1 MFNRLYIH
9 IPFCQRKCPYCA
21 FVSKQGSAAEIDV
34 FVDLLMNEMRLAA
47 GSPPPPR
54 GLESVY
60 LGGGTPS
67 LLQPVQV
74 GRLLDLAGQ
83 LFGLSDGA
91 EITLETNPGTVDQA
105 ILVGFRAAGVNRLS
119 LGVQSFDD
127 RMLTTLGR
135 IHTASQAVSCVTSAR
150 RAGFNNIGI
159 DLINS
164 LPGQTLE
171 MWRQDLRHALEL
183 GTEHLSV
190 YGLCI
195 EDGTPF
201 AQRYAGHNG
210 LALEDLSADMFEAAD
225 RVLTCAGYEHYEIA
239 NYARPGFRSRHN
251 SGYWKR
257 DGYLGLGPGAHS
269 FLRCSD
275 YGIRFGN
282 TADPDEYVRSIN
294 RGELPHRDR
303 IELTREDA
311 LAEFMFL
318 GLRMAEGVRS
328 SDLEREFGVSLW
340 EKYGKTLDELISQ
353 ELLTADKE
361 GVRLTSRGML
371 LSNQVFGRF
380 LE

>member
-1 MFNRLYIH
+1 MITRLYIH
-9 IPFCQRKCPYCA
+9 IPFCQRKCRYCA
-21 FVSKQGSAAEIDV
+21 FVSKKGSASEIDA
-34 FVDLLMNEMRLAA
+34 FVDLLMAEMRQACRKSAPLHTLD
-47 GSPPPPR
+47 SI
-54 GLESVY
+54 Y

-67 LLQPVQV
+67 LLQPTQV
-74 GRLLDLAGQ
+74 GRILDLADQ
-83 LFGLSDGA
+83 LFGLSEGA
-91 EITLETNPGTVDQA
+91 EITLETNPGTVDQSKLA
-105 ILVGFRAAGVNRLS
+105 GFRVAGINRLS
-119 LGVQSFDD
+119 MGVQSFDD
-127 RMLTTLGR
+127 RMLSTLGR
-135 IHTASQAVSCVTSAR
+135 IHTTGQATDCITAAR

-159 DLINS
+159 DLIHS

-171 MWRQDLRHALEL
+171 MWHQDLRQALEL
-183 GTEHLSV
+183 GTEHLSI
-190 YGLCI
+190 YGLTI
-195 EDGTPF
+195 EDNTDF
-201 AQRYAGHNG
+201 AERYADHDS
-210 LALEDLSADMFEAAD
+210 LVDEDLSADMFETAD
-225 RVLTCAGYEHYEIA
+225 SVLTSTGYEHYEIA

-282 TADPDEYVRSIN
+282 TPDLDEYATSISG
-294 RGELPHRDR
+294 GELPRRDR

-318 GLRMAEGVRS
+318 GLRMADGVRS

-340 EKYGKTLDELISQ
+340 KQYDKTLDELVGQ
-353 ELLTADKE
+353 GLLTADNE
-361 GVRLTSRGML
+361 GVRLTKRGML